1 MDLRRRSNLHR
12 SSASVR
18 RLTGKPD
25 FGSTQLMEY
34 ADRAHRRRRF
44 GYKTQPTDSN
54 PKRCRF
60 ACRRAPKA
68 CPPKR
73 FELTA
78 KQPQQLTPQHYEYST
93 GNQHEGSDCKD
104 IIALGVL
111 EVTGQ
116 ALVVNE

>member
-44 GYKTQPTDSN
+44 GY
-54 PKRCRF
+54 
-60 ACRRAPKA
+60 RRSRPIQIQSGVASLAAALQKPA
-68 CPPKR
+68 TPKR

-111 EVTGQ
+111 VVTGQ